1 MLERIWKARRDER
14 GFTLIELIMVL
25 VILGILLALA
35 LPSYLGTRR
44 KAYIAEADQ
53 KLQEWATRSGCTT
66 RSTPLSPHQATYA
79 GQVPLPENTNNWT
92 VSPVG
97 LLWNRLLH
105 CHGQRSGA
113 GSGRLHRPTPFQA
126 TAAGSLPRVASKADP
141 GRSSRRPGAARP
153 PYSFGRIRW
162 GSGKRVL

>member
-53 KLQEWATRSGCTT
+53 RLQEWATAMWLYYTEHNAFNSASVSLPSNTANWTFSYGTCNTAGPCTVTATGQGSALTSSQQITYTLNSDGT
-66 RSTPLSPHQATYA
+66 RSIS
-79 GQVPLPENTNNWT
+79 
-92 VSPVG
+92 S
-97 LLWNRLLH
+97 
-105 CHGQRSGA
+105 SG
-113 GSGRLHRPTPFQA
+113 F
-126 TAAGSLPRVASKADP
+126 
-141 GRSSRRPGAARP
+141 
-153 PYSFGRIRW
+153 
-162 GSGKRVL
+162 